1 MLLCRCLATKHSF
14 FAIRSFA
21 NQLIFYFVSICSGL
35 TPNKNNRKIMLLNDF
50 FTIRD
55 TESSAT
61 EIWAE
66 LVINANHKI
75 FEGHFPNQPVVPG
88 VCMMQM
94 IKEILEQVIDKETN
108 LVQAAD
114 MKFLA
119 VINPLENNLIH
130 TSIKYAT
137 DETGVINIV
146 ASLFKDELVH
156 FKCRAKLEPLAA
168 L

>member
-1 MLLCRCLATKHSF
+1 M
-14 FAIRSFA
+14 I
-21 NQLIFYFVSICSGL
+21 
-35 TPNKNNRKIMLLNDF
+35 LLNDF
-50 FTIRD
+50 FTIND
-55 TESSAT
+55 KVSSET

-66 LVINANHKI
+66 LYINADHKI

-94 IKEILEQVIDKETN
+94 IKEILEQVIGKETN

-130 TSIKYAT
+130 ASIKYSS
-137 DETGVINIV
+137 DESGAVNVV

-156 FKCRAKLEPLAA
+156 FKFKGQFVFQNPS
-168 L
+168 

>member
-1 MLLCRCLATKHSF
+1 
-14 FAIRSFA
+14 
-21 NQLIFYFVSICSGL
+21 
-35 TPNKNNRKIMLLNDF
+35 MLLNDF
-50 FTIRD
+50 FTIND
-55 TESSAT
+55 SVSSET

-66 LVINANHKI
+66 LFINADHKI

-94 IKEILEQVIDKETN
+94 IKEILENVIGKEIN
-108 LVQAAD
+108 LVQAVD

-130 TSIKYAT
+130 ASIKYAT
-137 DETGVINIV
+137 DGSGAINIV

-156 FKCRAKLEPLAA
+156 FKFKGQFVIPKPVQ
-168 L
+168 

>member
-1 MLLCRCLATKHSF
+1 M
-14 FAIRSFA
+14 I
-21 NQLIFYFVSICSGL
+21 
-35 TPNKNNRKIMLLNDF
+35 LLNDF
-50 FTIRD
+50 FTIND
-55 TESSAT
+55 TVSSET

-66 LVINANHKI
+66 LFINADHKI

-94 IKEILEQVIDKETN
+94 IKEILEQVIGKETN

-119 VINPLENNLIH
+119 VINPIENNLIH
-130 TSIKYAT
+130 ASIKYASN
-137 DETGVINIV
+137 ESGAINVV

-156 FKCRAKLEPLAA
+156 FKFKGQFVLPDA

>member
-1 MLLCRCLATKHSF
+1 M
-14 FAIRSFA
+14 I
-21 NQLIFYFVSICSGL
+21 
-35 TPNKNNRKIMLLNDF
+35 LLNDF
-50 FTIRD
+50 FTIHD
-55 TESSAT
+55 KVSSET

-66 LVINANHKI
+66 LRINANHKI

-94 IKEILEQVIDKETN
+94 IKEILEQVIGKETN

-130 TSIKYAT
+130 ASIKYST
-137 DETGVINIV
+137 DENSAVNVV

-156 FKCRAKLEPLAA
+156 FKFKGQFVFQIPS
-168 L
+168 

>member
-1 MLLCRCLATKHSF
+1 M
-14 FAIRSFA
+14 I
-21 NQLIFYFVSICSGL
+21 
-35 TPNKNNRKIMLLNDF
+35 LLNGF
-50 FTIRD
+50 FTIND
-55 TESSAT
+55 TVKSQT

-66 LVINANHKI
+66 LFINADHKI

-94 IKEILEQVIDKETN
+94 IKEILEQVIGKETN

-130 TSIKYAT
+130 ASIKYAAN
-137 DETGVINIV
+137 ETGAINVV

-156 FKCRAKLEPLAA
+156 FKFKGQFVLQEAVQ
-168 L
+168 

>member
-1 MLLCRCLATKHSF
+1 M
-14 FAIRSFA
+14 I
-21 NQLIFYFVSICSGL
+21 
-35 TPNKNNRKIMLLNDF
+35 LLNDF
-50 FTIRD
+50 FTVND
-55 TESSAT
+55 KVTSET

-66 LVINANHKI
+66 LRINAKHKI

-94 IKEILEQVIDKETN
+94 IKEILELVVGKETN

-130 TSIKYAT
+130 ASIKYVS
-137 DETGVINIV
+137 DESGAINVV

-156 FKCRAKLEPLAA
+156 FKFKGQFKVSGH
-168 L
+168 